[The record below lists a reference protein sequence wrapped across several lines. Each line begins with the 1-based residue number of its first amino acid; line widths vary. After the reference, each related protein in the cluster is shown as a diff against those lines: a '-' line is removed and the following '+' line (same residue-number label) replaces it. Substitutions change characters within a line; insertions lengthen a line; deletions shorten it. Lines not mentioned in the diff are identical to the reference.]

1 MKTTR
6 QKKFSRTLLKELSS
20 LLQFEVPE
28 FQGLLI
34 TVRYVRVTPD
44 LQLAR
49 VYLTCFPEN
58 QIVRVLETLE
68 KEYSRIRYQL
78 GIRLRQVVR
87 VIPDLEFYEDDTD
100 REANRIYSLL
110 DSLNLP
116 PENEAEDSSVDSSEN
131 P

>member
-1 MKTTR
+1 METTR
-6 QKKFSRTLLKELSS
+6 QKKFSRTLLKELSG

-28 FQGLLI
+28 FQDLLI

-68 KEYSRIRYQL
+68 KEHSRIRYLL

-87 VIPDLEFYEDDTD
+87 VIPELEFYEDETD
-100 REANRIYSLL
+100 REANRIHSLL

-116 PENEAEDSSVDSSEN
+116 PYIEPVDSSVDSTEN